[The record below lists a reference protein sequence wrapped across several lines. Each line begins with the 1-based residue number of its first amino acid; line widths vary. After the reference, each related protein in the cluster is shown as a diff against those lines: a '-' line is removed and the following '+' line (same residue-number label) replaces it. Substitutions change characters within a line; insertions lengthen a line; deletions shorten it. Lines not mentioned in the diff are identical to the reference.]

1 MGQPAEETRAEVR
14 KRIRTSFCAGSKG
27 YKTGEK
33 MKLKN
38 HSLDL
43 ENKVQSE
50 R

>member
-1 MGQPAEETRAEVR
+1 MGQPAEETSAEVR
-14 KRIRTSFCAGSKG
+14 KRIRTDFCAGSKG
-27 YKTGEK
+27 YKTGER

-43 ENKVQSE
+43 ENKTQTE